1 MSINNKYIKIIEDYQ
16 KNAKHSVKNA
26 KELVQAFGNE
36 VPFPSEEE
44 LNALILEVREE
55 CKNKLR
61 DYISE
66 EFLAYQAILLHIS
79 RGIGI
84 GTYQIK

>member
-1 MSINNKYIKIIEDYQ
+1 MPMNNKYIKIIEDYQ
-16 KNAKHSVKNA
+16 KNAKHSVNKA

-55 CKNKLR
+55 CKNKLS

-66 EFLAYQAILLHIS
+66 EFLAYKAILLHIS
-79 RGIGI
+79 RSVGI

>member
-1 MSINNKYIKIIEDYQ
+1 MSINNKYIEVIQNYQ
-16 KNAKHSVKNA
+16 KNADYSTEQA

-44 LNALILEVREE
+44 LNALITEVREE
-55 CKNKLR
+55 CHRKLSEH
-61 DYISE
+61 ISD
-66 EFLAYQAILLHIS
+66 EFLAYQAIILHLT

-84 GTYQIK
+84 GTYTV

>member
-1 MSINNKYIKIIEDYQ
+1 MSVNQKYIQVIEDYQ
-16 KNAKHSVKNA
+16 ANADYSVNHA
-26 KELVQAFGNE
+26 KELVKAFGDE

-44 LNALILEVREE
+44 LSALILEIKEE
-55 CKNKLR
+55 CRIKLS

-66 EFLAYQAILLHIS
+66 EFLAYQAILLHLT

-84 GTYQIK
+84 GTYTP